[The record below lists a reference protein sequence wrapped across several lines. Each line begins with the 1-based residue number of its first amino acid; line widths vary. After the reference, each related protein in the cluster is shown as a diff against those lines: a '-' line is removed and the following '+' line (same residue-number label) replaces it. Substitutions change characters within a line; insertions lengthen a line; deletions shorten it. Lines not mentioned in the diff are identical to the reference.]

1 MLFEESEEFGNFT
14 GIGLLKGKV
23 KTPNP
28 ELIRNFL
35 MLDGIA

>member
-23 KTPNP
+23 KNSQSRT
-28 ELIRNFL
+28 L
-35 MLDGIA
+35 